1 MATALKMEALGESD
15 DMNNSWAH
23 DDPERYVYR
32 DISYKVDA
40 FGGIQFCFRNSTLA
54 APLGNKSIREIVDE
68 LPPLGGPA
76 FVAGAGLVEAAEPP
90 ETPLDLRVKD
100 DPIYIIYRIAGPA
113 NMTFHPERR
122 ALSHKEEGPRS
133 RYGRLRHV
141 TGQGHTYDAG
151 KDCKIVYFACKP
163 DTGDY
168 RDGLNLRV
176 RLQQEPRPDSPDV
189 PRVLDLEIDPDIR
202 FPGGSPT

>member
-1 MATALKMEALGESD
+1 MATALKMEALSEND

-54 APLGNKSIREIVDE
+54 APMGNKTIKEIVE
-68 LPPLGGPA
+68 GLPPADGAG
-76 FVAGAGLVEAAEPP
+76 FVAAAAEPP
-90 ETPLDLRVKD
+90 ETPLDIRVKG
-100 DPIYIIYRIAGPA
+100 DPIYIIYRIARPS
-113 NMTFHPERR
+113 NMTFHPERK
-122 ALSHKEEGPRS
+122 ALSHKQEGPRS

-141 TGQGHTYDAG
+141 TGQGHNYEPGT
-151 KDCKIVYFACKP
+151 DCKIVYFACKP
-163 DTGDY
+163 DAGDY

-176 RLQQEPRPDSPDV
+176 RLQQESRPDSPDV

-202 FPGGSPT
+202 FPGGSPTEP

>member
-1 MATALKMEALGESD
+1 MATALKMEALTEND
-15 DMNNSWAH
+15 DMSKEWAH
-23 DDPERYVYR
+23 GDPQRYVYR

-54 APLGNKSIREIVDE
+54 APLGDKTIVEIVNE
-68 LPPLGGPA
+68 LPQSG
-76 FVAGAGLVEAAEPP
+76 GAGFIAAAAEPP
-90 ETPLDLRVKD
+90 ETPLDIGVKG
-100 DPIYIIYRIAGPA
+100 DPIYIIYRIARPS
-113 NMTFHPERR
+113 NMTFHPERK
-122 ALSHKEEGPRS
+122 ALSHKKEGPRS
-133 RYGRLRHV
+133 RYGRLRHAV
-141 TGQGHTYDAG
+141 AGQEHTYEPK

-163 DTGDY
+163 EAGDY

-176 RLQQEPRPDSPDV
+176 RLQQEARPDSPDV